1 MSWKTVV
8 IANPR
13 SGGGATERRWGEFA
27 AVLGDTLGTFEHRFT
42 RDVGDGTRLARE
54 ALAEG
59 FELVVAMGG
68 DGTVS
73 EVASG
78 FFDGERPTHPEAVLG
93 ILPGGTGGDFLRTLG
108 IPRTFAEAARGLRGE
123 ATRRIDVGLLEY
135 TLEGGKTASRHF
147 TNIASFGLGGVV
159 DRIVNSSKGPS
170 FFGLR
175 PRAFGGKLAYLAAT
189 LQGGLQYKNQRV
201 KVVLDDG
208 EPQYKTIQSV
218 AVANGRYFGGGMHI
232 APGASV
238 EDGRFD
244 VITLGDMTPLD
255 FVKRGY
261 KVYLGTHIGSP
272 KIECQRAKVVRAWP
286 IDPKEA
292 VLLDVDGEA
301 PGQLPAT
308 FRILPGALR
317 VKVEG

>member
-108 IPRTFAEAARGLRGE
+108 IPRTFAEAARGLRGT

-159 DRIVNSSKGPS
+159 DRIVNSSKKP
-170 FFGLR
+170 
-175 PRAFGGKLAYLAAT
+175 FGGKLAYLAAT

-238 EDGRFD
+238 DDGRFD

-272 KIECQRAKVVRAWP
+272 KIECQRAKIVRAWP

>member
-27 AVLGDTLGTFEHRFT
+27 AVLGDTLGSFEHRFT
-42 RDVGDGTRLARE
+42 RDVGDGTRLSRE

-59 FELVVAMGG
+59 FDLVVAMGG

-78 FFDGERPTHPEAVLG
+78 FFDGDRATNPDAVLG

-108 IPRTFAEAARGLRGE
+108 IPRTFAEAARGLRGG
-123 ATRRIDVGLLEY
+123 ATRRIDVGRLEY
-135 TLEGGKTASRHF
+135 TRDDGTQTSRHF

-159 DRIVNSSKGPS
+159 DRIINSSRKP
-170 FFGLR
+170 L
-175 PRAFGGKLAYLAAT
+175 GGKLAYLAAT
-189 LQGGLQYKNQRV
+189 LQGGMQYRNQRV
-201 KVVLDDG
+201 KIVLDDG

-238 EDGRFD
+238 DDGRFD
-244 VITLGDMTPLD
+244 VITLGDLGPMD
-255 FVKRGY
+255 FLRRGY
-261 KVYLGTHIGSP
+261 KVYLGTHIGGP
-272 KIECQRAKVVRAWP
+272 KIECQRAAVVRAWP

-308 FRILPGALR
+308 FRILPAAIR